1 MSHMI
6 AVDINLS
13 NCVKNIMN
21 RVLML
26 LGMGDRKLRLYP
38 NPNLD
43 KLFLLEL
50 RYDIKKA
57 MLASTPHS
65 CQAW

>member
-26 LGMGDRKLRLYP
+26 LGMRDRKF
-38 NPNLD
+38 
-43 KLFLLEL
+43 K
-50 RYDIKKA
+50 IV
-57 MLASTPHS
+57 S
-65 CQAW
+65 

>member
-6 AVDINLS
+6 SVDINLS

-26 LGMGDRKLRLYP
+26 LGMRDRKF
-38 NPNLD
+38 
-43 KLFLLEL
+43 K
-50 RYDIKKA
+50 IV
-57 MLASTPHS
+57 S
-65 CQAW
+65 